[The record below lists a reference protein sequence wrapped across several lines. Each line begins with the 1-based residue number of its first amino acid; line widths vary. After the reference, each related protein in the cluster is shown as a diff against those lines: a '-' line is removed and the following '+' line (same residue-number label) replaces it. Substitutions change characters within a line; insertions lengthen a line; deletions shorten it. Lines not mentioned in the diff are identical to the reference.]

1 MVKVTDI
8 WNAGGKKE
16 ENHNKNHMH
25 EKTDLHQREKI
36 SRNPTFSIPMIVE
49 GREMLTFHLFK
60 VTLPV
65 SSS

>member
-36 SRNPTFSIPMIVE
+36 SRNPNIFNPHDCGGKRNAHFSS
-49 GREMLTFHLFK
+49 L
-60 VTLPV
+60 
-65 SSS
+65 